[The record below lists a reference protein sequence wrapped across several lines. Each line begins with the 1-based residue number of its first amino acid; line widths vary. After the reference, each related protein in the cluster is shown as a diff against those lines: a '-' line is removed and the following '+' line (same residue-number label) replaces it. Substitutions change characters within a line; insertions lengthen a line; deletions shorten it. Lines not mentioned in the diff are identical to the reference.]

1 MTFKAPLDLTVH
13 APDGMYDPA
22 NEHDACGV
30 GMVTTL
36 NKRPERKIVTDAI
49 EVLVNLDHRGAV
61 GAEENT
67 GDGAGILM
75 SMPDE
80 FMRATVPAELPEA
93 GHYAAGIAFLDRDIE
108 TSGQQEQA
116 IAKIVREEGLEV
128 LAWRVV
134 PTNPDGLGLQA
145 LAAMPGFKTLVVASP
160 DGALAGVDLDRKTF
174 RIRKRVELRWASTSH
189 PCPPVPS
196 RTRACSPPCSSP
208 TSSRI

>member
-1 MTFKAPLDLTVH
+1 MTPV
-13 APDGMYDPA
+13 
-22 NEHDACGV
+22 V
-30 GMVTTL
+30 WGMVTTL

-174 RIRKRVELRWASTSH
+174 ASASASSMRWASTSH

>member
-1 MTFKAPLDLTVH
+1 M
-13 APDGMYDPA
+13 
-22 NEHDACGV
+22 
-30 GMVTTL
+30 
-36 NKRPERKIVTDAI
+36 
-49 EVLVNLDHRGAV
+49 

-174 RIRKRVELRWASTSH
+174 RIRKRVEHEVGVYFASLSARTITYKGMLTTMQLTHFFEDLNDERMKATIAIVHSRFSTNTFPSWPLAQPFRLLAH
-189 PCPPVPS
+189 NGEINTIQATATGSPPVK
-196 RTRACSPPCSSP
+196 AA
-208 TSSRI
+208 

>member
-116 IAKIVREEGLEV
+116 IANQPGRPWPAGPCRHARIQDSRGRLSG
-128 LAWRVV
+128 RCSGRR
-134 PTNPDGLGLQA
+134 GLGSQDLPHPQA
-145 LAAMPGFKTLVVASP
+145 
-160 DGALAGVDLDRKTF
+160 R
-174 RIRKRVELRWASTSH
+174 
-189 PCPPVPS
+189 
-196 RTRACSPPCSSP
+196 RA
-208 TSSRI
+208 

>member
-134 PTNPDGLGLQA
+134 PTNPDGLGLPGPCRHARIQDSRGRLSGRCSGRRGLGSQDLPHPQA
-145 LAAMPGFKTLVVASP
+145 
-160 DGALAGVDLDRKTF
+160 R
-174 RIRKRVELRWASTSH
+174 
-189 PCPPVPS
+189 
-196 RTRACSPPCSSP
+196 RA
-208 TSSRI
+208 

>member
-145 LAAMPGFKTLVVASP
+145 LAAMPGFKI
-160 DGALAGVDLDRKTF
+160 G
-174 RIRKRVELRWASTSH
+174 
-189 PCPPVPS
+189 
-196 RTRACSPPCSSP
+196 RAHV
-208 TSSRI
+208 

>member
-145 LAAMPGFKTLVVASP
+145 LGDALHVAFLRRGAAQRLQAQRAQSETAGEHPTIALFKLHV
-160 DGALAGVDLDRKTF
+160 
-174 RIRKRVELRWASTSH
+174 LRPFLCW
-189 PCPPVPS
+189 
-196 RTRACSPPCSSP
+196 SSP
-208 TSSRI
+208 YVKRCSTPITSTAFETV